1 MNLYQVEITTDADFV
16 TITVNADDEN
26 EAISIGVGM
35 FDGKRI
41 RDAAFFLIIMLVT
54 FAATLLKPQNY
65 VSSRT
70 IQKCVEHVSTS
81 T

>member
-35 FDGKRI
+35 FDAGQLDTAGSFVVNI
-41 RDAAFFLIIMLVT
+41 AAFPVCI
-54 FAATLLKPQNY
+54 
-65 VSSRT
+65 
-70 IQKCVEHVSTS
+70 
-81 T
+81 

>member
-35 FDGKRI
+35 FYAGQLDTVGSSI
-41 RDAAFFLIIMLVT
+41 VNIAAFPACM
-54 FAATLLKPQNY
+54 
-65 VSSRT
+65 
-70 IQKCVEHVSTS
+70 
-81 T
+81 

>member
-35 FDGKRI
+35 FDAEQLDTLGSSI
-41 RDAAFFLIIMLVT
+41 VNIAAFPACM
-54 FAATLLKPQNY
+54 
-65 VSSRT
+65 
-70 IQKCVEHVSTS
+70 
-81 T
+81 

>member
-35 FDGKRI
+35 FGAGQLDTVGSSI
-41 RDAAFFLIIMLVT
+41 VNIAAFPACM
-54 FAATLLKPQNY
+54 
-65 VSSRT
+65 
-70 IQKCVEHVSTS
+70 
-81 T
+81 

>member
-35 FDGKRI
+35 FDAEQLDTVGSSI
-41 RDAAFFLIIMLVT
+41 VNIAAFPACM
-54 FAATLLKPQNY
+54 
-65 VSSRT
+65 
-70 IQKCVEHVSTS
+70 
-81 T
+81 

>member
-35 FDGKRI
+35 FDDGQLDTTGSYI
-41 RDAAFFLIIMLVT
+41 VNIAAFPACM
-54 FAATLLKPQNY
+54 
-65 VSSRT
+65 
-70 IQKCVEHVSTS
+70 
-81 T
+81 

>member
-35 FDGKRI
+35 FDAGQLDTVGSFVVNI
-41 RDAAFFLIIMLVT
+41 AAFPACI
-54 FAATLLKPQNY
+54 
-65 VSSRT
+65 
-70 IQKCVEHVSTS
+70 
-81 T
+81 

>member
-35 FDGKRI
+35 FDAGLLDTVGSSI
-41 RDAAFFLIIMLVT
+41 VNIAAFPACM
-54 FAATLLKPQNY
+54 
-65 VSSRT
+65 
-70 IQKCVEHVSTS
+70 
-81 T
+81 